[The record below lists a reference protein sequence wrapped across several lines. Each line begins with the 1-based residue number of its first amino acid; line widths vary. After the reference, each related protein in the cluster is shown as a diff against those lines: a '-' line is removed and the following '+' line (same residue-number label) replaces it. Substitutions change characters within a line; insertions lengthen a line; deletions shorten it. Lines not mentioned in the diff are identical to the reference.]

1 MKDIAYPYI
10 CIARSNQVSLSNL
23 DVHLMGQV
31 QVIDE
36 DIIHGGFVY
45 STTHLPLLSFFF
57 FETRHECYSPFSF
70 FSGGCSAV
78 FAATFHGF

>member
-1 MKDIAYPYI
+1 MKDVAYPYI
-10 CIARSNQVSLSNL
+10 YIARSNLVSLSNL

-45 STTHLPLLSFFF
+45 STTHLPLLSLFF
-57 FETRHECYSPFSF
+57 FETRHECCSSF
-70 FSGGCSAV
+70 FSGGCSSV
-78 FAATFHGF
+78 LQPHFMDSS